1 MDLSKMKNDRKL
13 YLCRWYYRAG
23 FAFLPFLWC
32 VNSIWFFAEAFRK
45 PPYDEQKEIKKYVI
59 LSGIG
64 TIVWTTALI
73 TWITVFQLHRAEW
86 GATADQISFIIPT
99 GIP

>member
-13 YLCRWYYRAG
+13 FLCRWYYRAG

-32 VNSIWFFAEAFRK
+32 VNAIWFFGEAFRK
-45 PPYDEQKEIKKYVI
+45 PHFEEQKEIKKYVI
-59 LSGIG
+59 MSGIG
-64 TIVWTTALI
+64 AIIWTAGLTA
-73 TWITVFQLHRAEW
+73 WITIFQLNRAAW
-86 GATADQISFIIPT
+86 GEAGDQISFMIPT

>member
-32 VNSIWFFAEAFRK
+32 VNSIWFFTEAFRK

-64 TIVWTTALI
+64 TIIWTAVLI
-73 TWITVFQLHRAEW
+73 TWITIFQLHRAEW
-86 GATADQISFIIPT
+86 GEIADQISFIIPT